1 MFCVMPRPRAFDD
14 RVAIDAVVDE
24 FWDRGYHATS
34 TDELC
39 QRTALS
45 RSSLYNAF
53 GKKRDVYLRALERYA
68 AGRQGRRDAVLECE
82 GTGREALRGLFRLV
96 LDEQWA
102 DERRRVCLMISARVE
117 VGPCDED
124 VRRLLAAGGERF
136 RQTIAVL
143 VRRGQLDGSI
153 RDDLPAERLAMTLHA
168 ALDGLQVE
176 GRVRDDRDDID
187 AAVET
192 LLALL

>member
-1 MFCVMPRPRAFDD
+1 MPRPRAFDD

-53 GKKRDVYLRALERYA
+53 GKKRDVYLRALEQYA
-68 AGRQGRRDAVLECE
+68 AERQRLRDAVLEGE
-82 GTGREALRGLFRLV
+82 EPGREALREFFRSV

-102 DERRRVCLMISARVE
+102 DERRRVCFMINASVE

-124 VRRLLAAGGERF
+124 VRRLLAANADRF
-136 RQTIAVL
+136 RQMIAEL
-143 VRRGQLDGSI
+143 VRRGQRDGSI
-153 RDDLPAERLAMTLHA
+153 RDDMPAERLAATLHA
-168 ALDGLQVE
+168 TLDGLQVQGRARE
-176 GRVRDDRDDID
+176 GRDDID